1 MTFIVIG
8 AALAIILATL
18 GVTIGQGRIT
28 KTSMQNLG
36 VNPGLQG
43 TLIVMTI
50 LGVALVESC
59 AIYGLI
65 VAFKIL

>member
-1 MTFIVIG
+1 MTIAIG
-8 AALAIILATL
+8 ATVAIILATL

-28 KTSMQNLG
+28 KTSMKNLG
-36 VNPGLQG
+36 VNPELQS
-43 TLIVMTI
+43 TLIMMTI

-65 VAFKIL
+65 VAFQIL